1 MGYLLTRQLQFD
13 GSGFMIEISTGGRD
27 YANPDM
33 LVEKYADEGREFCDP
48 REAVK
53 TAFKIRDAWR
63 RDEPDAEIGIGYGC
77 TCGMTMPFDPSTDEE
92 LTAWANKE
100 FEAIPACDWCESK
113 LFDPDKMFKLADYP
127 DERFCSEYCAEKY
140 TFDMESGD

>member
-1 MGYLLTRQLQFD
+1 MV
-13 GSGFMIEISTGGRD
+13 EISAGGFD
-27 YANPDM
+27 YVNPDM
-33 LVEKYADEGREFCDP
+33 LVGNYEDEGREFCDP

-53 TAFKIRDAWR
+53 AAIRIRDAWQ

-100 FEAIPACDWCESK
+100 YEDMPACGWCESK
-113 LFDPDKMFKLADYP
+113 LFDPDKAVYLQSYDKW
-127 DERFCSEYCAEKY
+127 FCSTYCAEKY
-140 TFDMESGD
+140 TFDREIGD